1 MFDSQS
7 VEEKKVKIVKKK
19 VEVNDKPQA
28 SQQIVEWIKCF
39 WQKLEFPNETLIETK
54 IKRNSDSRKK
64 GLINFFLQLFGL

>member
-28 SQQIVEWIKCF
+28 SQQIVE
-39 WQKLEFPNETLIETK
+39 
-54 IKRNSDSRKK
+54 
-64 GLINFFLQLFGL
+64 